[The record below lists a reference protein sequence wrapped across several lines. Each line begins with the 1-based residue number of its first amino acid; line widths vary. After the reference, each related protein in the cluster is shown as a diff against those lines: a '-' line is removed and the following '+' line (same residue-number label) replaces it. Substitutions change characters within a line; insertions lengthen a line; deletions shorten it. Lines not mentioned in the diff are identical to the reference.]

1 MNFVDTSLFKFINDQ
16 LTMEQSWS
24 ELSLFGFYHLKLSES
39 MLNINRFC
47 CCCLIWRNFLNTE
60 ASVKQKPAT
69 QTVQFWWLHLDCLN
83 FTNNSCH
90 AWEEWVEESSSAS
103 SLIRLQTTL
112 FDSNLFQGVLII
124 FNFLPFRDNFYKLI
138 HSIHHQL
145 WKLVFRQLSVSSL
158 CRFSLTFSDE
168 QLRKSILISIKTL
181 FFVVCLKIVWLL
193 CKNLINN

>member
-16 LTMEQSWS
+16 LTMGQSWS

-83 FTNNSCH
+83 FTNNSFH
-90 AWEEWVEESSSAS
+90 AWEEWVKESSSAS

-112 FDSNLFQGVLII
+112 FDSKPISRSAATSRGSF
-124 FNFLPFRDNFYKLI
+124 
-138 HSIHHQL
+138 
-145 WKLVFRQLSVSSL
+145 
-158 CRFSLTFSDE
+158 
-168 QLRKSILISIKTL
+168 LIS
-181 FFVVCLKIVWLL
+181 CLSETIFTSWFIQSI
-193 CKNLINN
+193 INYEN